1 MKNFDYKFIL
11 FFIIIFS
18 ITIFLYSSP
27 AVSTEYVKIFLNI
40 KITSVII
47 YSYSVIVSLL
57 YKIKQENLRLNTF
70 KEYRI
75 FESIANIIITP
86 TTLTGAF
93 SIIKKIA
100 LQIIGEKLYFIGF
113 SGIELYFLL
122 MITFYLFFISLLDI
136 LYKSQIV
143 FFNTN
148 TIKVTKTKK
157 STTK

>member
-1 MKNFDYKFIL
+1 
-11 FFIIIFS
+11 
-18 ITIFLYSSP
+18 
-27 AVSTEYVKIFLNI
+27 VKIFLNI